1 MPAKIFVIIVLLIIL
16 YSLGSALYFFVK
28 DRDRSDAVRTAKALT
43 VRISLSL
50 ALFVFLLIA
59 FATGIIKPHSIA
71 HPLLQKQKQE
81 VIRGR

>member
-1 MPAKIFVIIVLLIIL
+1 MLAKIFVVIVLLIIL

-43 VRISLSL
+43 LRISLSL

-71 HPLLQKQKQE
+71 YPLIQKQKQE
-81 VIRGR
+81 STTGQ